1 MLESALKKI
10 GLNEKEI
17 SVYFELLKLGSGPV
31 RKIAELAQI
40 NRTTVHDI
48 LNKLIEYGL
57 VSFVDKQKHRYFTA
71 ESPEHLLNRVEVK
84 KNELE
89 QARRDITAVLPELKS
104 LYEKS
109 ESRPKA
115 KYFEGETGL
124 RGILQDVLKCMD
136 RQNGAK
142 KYFVYSSS
150 AIRETVYKVFPD
162 YNEQRKRMGIAVRTI
177 SIGEG
182 GQLHGLDERKWLS
195 RGQSSPTYTLI
206 YANKIALISLD
217 ENKKPLG
224 VVVED
229 GNTYKTQEMIF
240 QALWDKIH

>member
-10 GLNEKEI
+10 GLTDKEI
-17 SVYFELLKLGSGPV
+17 AVYFNILKLGSGPV
-31 RKIAELAQI
+31 RKIAEQAQI

-57 VSFVDKQKHRYFTA
+57 VSFVDKEKHRYFTV
-71 ESPEHLLNRVEVK
+71 ESPEHLLNRVETK

-89 QARRDITAVLPELKS
+89 QARQDITAVLPELKS

-124 RGILQDVLKCMD
+124 RGILQDVLNCMGRQAGD
-136 RQNGAK
+136 R

-150 AIRETVYKVFPD
+150 AIRDTLYRVFPN
-162 YNEQRKRMGIAVRTI
+162 YNQERIKLGIAVQSI

-182 GQLHGLDERKWLS
+182 GLLHGLDERKWLS

-206 YANKIALISLD
+206 YADKIALVSLD

-224 VVVED
+224 VIVQD
-229 GNTYKTQEMIF
+229 SNTYKTQVMIF
-240 QALWDKIH
+240 QALWQKI